1 MAEVKAKNGKGKSKA
16 IFLSLLG
23 LVILAVLV
31 YGGISYYEFR
41 NYVSTDDARI
51 DGDIIAVSS
60 KIPGKVS
67 KLYFVEGDA
76 IKSGQLLV
84 ELDPTDVVNQEK
96 QARAAVGAAQ
106 AKAGATVEGARSQEL
121 RQAQSFVD
129 ANAAYAEYMYLQ
141 YQRAAEMVKSGAIPQ
156 SKYDEAKAN
165 YEALKGAMDYAQAK
179 LDLAKAGA
187 RPQEIVAAEQQTK
200 QAQGALDAVNS
211 SMTYLKVLAP
221 QNGFVGVKAVNP
233 GEVIAAGQPL
243 LYMADLSQVW
253 VKANIEENYLYR
265 VKVGERVDFTVDAY
279 PGKTF
284 VGKLESILPATQSQF
299 SLIPTENAAGTF
311 TKVVQRVPVKI
322 SVPADSG
329 CVFRPGMSVYVKIY
343 APS

>member
-1 MAEVKAKNGKGKSKA
+1 MAEKANKSGKSKK
-16 IFLSLLG
+16 IFLLLLG
-23 LVILAVLV
+23 LVILVGIV
-31 YGGISYYEFR
+31 YAGISYYEYR
-41 NYVSTDDARI
+41 NYVSTDDAKI
-51 DGDIIAVSS
+51 DGDIVAVSS

-67 KLYFVEGDA
+67 KLFFAEGDA
-76 IKSGQLLV
+76 IKAGQLLI
-84 ELDPTDVVNQEK
+84 ELDPTDVTNQEK
-96 QARAAVGAAQ
+96 QARAALGAAE
-106 AKAGATVEGARSQEL
+106 AKAGAIAEGARSQEL
-121 RQAQSFVD
+121 KEAQSFVD

-141 YQRAAEMVKSGAIPQ
+141 YQRAGEMVKSGAIPQ
-156 SKYDEAKAN
+156 SKYDEARAN
-165 YEALKGAMDYAQAK
+165 YEALKGALDYAKAK

-187 RPQEIVAAEQQTK
+187 RAQEVVAADQQAK
-200 QAQGALDAVNS
+200 QAQGSLDAVNS
-211 SMTYLKVLAP
+211 SMSYLKVFAP
-221 QNGFVGVKAVNP
+221 QNGFVGLKAVNP

-243 LYMADLSQVW
+243 LYMADLNRVW

-265 VKVGERVDFTVDAY
+265 LKVGERVDFTVDAY
-279 PGKTF
+279 PGKSFT
-284 VGKLESILPATQSQF
+284 GKLESILPATQSQF